1 MTFCNANMKF
11 FFKFLPFFSVKKM
24 LFEAKVDLGEFLN
37 ASSFKFNEV
46 IFRLRGPVSVLQI
59 REGPL

>member
-1 MTFCNANMKF
+1 
-11 FFKFLPFFSVKKM
+11 M